1 VPGRLGEAQPIRAQ
15 RRSDDVILLPMAI
28 LLVVLGLVL
37 LVAVN
42 VLLGLVLLA
51 AGFALTLAALPF
63 APWTPWGAPRDE
75 VVVHRRPHYYRR
87 RRRTTIVEDDGP
99 YP

>member
-1 VPGRLGEAQPIRAQ
+1 
-15 RRSDDVILLPMAI
+15 MAI

-42 VLLGLVLLA
+42 VLLGLVVLA

-63 APWTPWGAPRDE
+63 AGWAPWGPPRDE
-75 VVVHRRPHYYRR
+75 VVVHRRRPYPYRR
-87 RRRTTIVEDDGP
+87 RRRTTIVEDDEP
-99 YP
+99 YA